1 MSKRVHVTLPDTV
14 HSDLDA
20 WAKTRGQAI
29 ASLGAIAI
37 EFAVRRAKE
46 DGEFIS
52 PNEPRNKSPSLDKET
67 EGSSASQNAIASC
80 MKKIVTGEA
89 FNKGEIEV
97 AAHALG
103 LDPNS
108 LHQKITSLQGKQ

>member
-1 MSKRVHVTLPDTV
+1 MPDTI
-14 HSDLDA
+14 HADLDA

-46 DGEFIS
+46 AGEFVS
-52 PNEPRNKSPSLDKET
+52 PNEPPNKPPSIDKESKGNGIGQ
-67 EGSSASQNAIASC
+67 EAIASC

-89 FNKGEIEV
+89 FNKGEIEI

-103 LDPNS
+103 LDPES
-108 LHQKITSLQGKQ
+108 LHQKLHRCKESNST